1 MAEVTLTRGR
11 VVRGSETDGMEP
23 VTLPTP
29 PRTFGRR
36 VPHDVV
42 EASDRAKR
50 ILADAETRANTL
62 LEAAARSAGD
72 VRIRAEAEG
81 RAEGVAQVSAA
92 ALRLAANEAAFDERG
107 LDRSIELAR
116 ILSERMLGHALQQD
130 PTVTASLARQAL
142 TEARGARR
150 VRIFAHPDDVP
161 ALEQERGT
169 LGLPENA
176 VVIFADAERKRGDLR
191 LETEI
196 GVLDAALAPGLE
208 RLAKKLREAL
218 NR

>member
-1 MAEVTLTRGR
+1 VTLTRGR
-11 VVRGSETDGMEP
+11 VVRQSETGSMEP
-23 VTLPTP
+23 VTLPVP

-36 VPHDVV
+36 VPRDVV

-50 ILADAETRANTL
+50 ILADAEARANTL

-92 ALRLAANEAAFDERG
+92 ALRLNANEAAFDERN
-107 LDRSIELAR
+107 LDRSIELAK
-116 ILSERMLGHALQQD
+116 ILAERMLGHALAID
-130 PTVTASLARQAL
+130 PTVAASLARQAL

-150 VRIFAHPDDVP
+150 VRIFAHPDDVT
-161 ALEQERGT
+161 ALEQERTT

-176 VVIFADAERKRGDLR
+176 VVIFSDAERQRGDLR

-196 GVLDAALAPGLE
+196 GVLDASLAPGLE

>member
-11 VVRGSETDGMEP
+11 IVRSGETGSMEA
-23 VTLPTP
+23 VTLPRP

-36 VPHDVV
+36 VSREVV
-42 EASDRAKR
+42 EASERAKQ
-50 ILADAETRANTL
+50 ILADAEARANTL
-62 LEAAARSAGD
+62 LEAAARGAGD
-72 VRIRAEAEG
+72 VRIRAEMEG
-81 RAEGVAQVSAA
+81 RAEGVALVAA
-92 ALRLAANEAAFDERG
+92 TALRLAANEAAFDERS
-107 LDRSIELAR
+107 LDRSIELAK
-116 ILSERMLGHALQQD
+116 ILAERMLGRALELD
-130 PTVTASLARQAL
+130 PTVASSLARQAL

-150 VRIFAHPDDVP
+150 VRIFAHPED
-161 ALEQERGT
+161 AAAIEKERGS

-176 VVIFADAERKRGDLR
+176 VVIFSDADRQRGDLR

-208 RLAKKLREAL
+208 RLAKKLREAM